1 MNLRVEYLGMIGS
14 VIRRFRRGIAM
25 RLYAPKSR
33 DREEKLSVSGVFDFA
48 FDNPTK
54 REVVEYI
61 GTSSTGMRRRYDE
74 DEFATVRSI
83 AHNSMYRPQY
93 MDEYIDESDGEF
105 IEGEE
110 ALKRYIA
117 SEAIPELVECKVVEA
132 VVLEGEE
139 EVMVSEVE
147 ELLELGVIEAYRS
160 QYKSSGI
167 FVPNKE
173 SDTTVIGAKPGERFE
188 FAYDALRN
196 VHLTDGSFEFAESR
210 I

>member
-1 MNLRVEYLGMIGS
+1 MIGS
-14 VIRRFRRGIAM
+14 VIRQFRRGIAM

-33 DREEKLSVSGVFDFA
+33 EREEKLSVSGVFDFA

-54 REVVEYI
+54 REIVEFI
-61 GTSSTGMRRRYDE
+61 GTSSTG
-74 DEFATVRSI
+74 
-83 AHNSMYRPQY
+83 MYRPQY
-93 MDEYIDESDGEF
+93 MDEYIDQSDGEF
-105 IEGEE
+105 IQGEE

-139 EVMVSEVE
+139 EVRVSEVE
-147 ELLELGVIEAYRS
+147 KLLELGVIEAYRS